1 MKKTKKILAMA
12 CAMALSAAIAVGGT
26 LAYLTSTTEVVTNTF
41 TVGKV
46 GITLDE
52 SKVEEYGEKYLKEV
66 KEGDKI
72 TYAETEN
79 KDEAARVMGN
89 EYKLMP
95 GHKYI
100 KDPTVTVK
108 AGSESSYVRML
119 VTITDFADVKKVLG
133 ENFLPQNFVEGWN
146 DKVWLTTNTVVEN
159 DNTAT
164 YEFWYYEPVSTVDA
178 EQDQALAPLFTHIK
192 VPGTVDNDGLKEL
205 DEMEIQVIAHAI
217 QADGFD
223 NAEAAWA
230 AWE

>member
-108 AGSESSYVRML
+108 AGSESSYIRMI
-119 VTITDFADVKKVLG
+119 VTISDLADVKAVLG
-133 ENFLPQNFVEGWN
+133 NDFLPQNFVEGWN
-146 DKVWLTTNTVVEN
+146 NDKWATTGQIIETN
-159 DNTAT
+159 DTAV
-164 YEFWYYEPVSTVDA
+164 YEFWYHEPVSTVGATD
-178 EQDQALAPLFTHIK
+178 DLALEPLFTHIK
-192 VPGTVDNDGLKEL
+192 VPGTVDNDGLKAL
-205 DEMEIQVIAHAI
+205 DEMEIQVVAHAI

>member
-46 GITLDE
+46 AITLDE
-52 SKVEEYGEKYLKEV
+52 ADVNEYGQKLNDKDGIW
-66 KEGDKI
+66 KEGD
-72 TYAETEN
+72 TLA
-79 KDEAARVMGN
+79 DRVMGN

-95 GHKYI
+95 GHKYF

-108 AGSESSYVRML
+108 AGSESSYIRMI
-119 VTITDFADVKKVLG
+119 VTISDIADVKAVLG
-133 ENFLPQNFVEGWN
+133 NDFLPQNFVEGWN
-146 DKVWLTTNTVVEN
+146 NDKWATTGQIIETN
-159 DNTAT
+159 DTAV
-164 YEFWYYEPVSTVDA
+164 YEFWYHEPVSTDGA
-178 EQDQALAPLFTHIK
+178 TDDLALEPLFTHIK
-192 VPGTVDNDGLKEL
+192 VPGTVDNDGLKAL
-205 DEMEIQVIAHAI
+205 DEMEIQVIAQAI
-217 QADGFD
+217 QADGFA